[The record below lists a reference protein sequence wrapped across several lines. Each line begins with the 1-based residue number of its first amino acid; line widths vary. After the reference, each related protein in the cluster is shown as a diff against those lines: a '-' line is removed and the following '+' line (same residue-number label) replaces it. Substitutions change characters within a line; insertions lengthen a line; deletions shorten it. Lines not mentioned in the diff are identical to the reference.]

1 MGCGWIILR
10 RHANSVRVNDKNNL
24 SVSPDGD
31 DAHDDRQG
39 AAMERGGKLELVE
52 RHHQGPCSGGPADLD
67 ARLRVSD
74 GPG

>member
-1 MGCGWIILR
+1 
-10 RHANSVRVNDKNNL
+10 
-24 SVSPDGD
+24 
-31 DAHDDRQG
+31 
-39 AAMERGGKLELVE
+39 MERGGKLELVE